1 MAHIRD
7 WQDSLHLMGVW
18 VRSAACVHAST
29 LCNAMRKFRP
39 VVKRYVARG
48 ELRRALHARAIPHTS
63 AFSDVVDERAQ
74 DTFTTITTD
83 MAEVAKKEE
92 TKVDAELADEIDQ
105 TGWTYTYE
113 WNASKDSYT
122 TKGGMLVSP
131 KENFKTSQINLFSLE
146 RPHMRGFHYAWLSFF
161 MAFVCWFSFAP
172 LMPIVRV
179 DLGLNLKQVA
189 TVNIASVFSTVFAR
203 FIMGPLCEQLGPKR
217 CQFMLLSWISF
228 MVFLAPTV
236 SNVATLAIV
245 RCLIGFGGATFVVTQ
260 YWSSMLFTKD
270 IVGLANATTAGWGN
284 LGGGVTQNI
293 MIALWNI
300 FKSAGC
306 SEEQAWRVSFIV
318 PAVIVGVFS
327 LILRFTSDDS
337 PQGDYMPLM
346 KAGIIEKKTAAQS
359 FKGGFWNP
367 NNWLL
372 GVQYATCFGVELHV
386 NNWAA
391 TYFKEVFEVSPT
403 AAANMASVFGWMNLF
418 CRSVGGF
425 FSDLGNKHYGM
436 QGRMWAQTL
445 GLIGEG
451 LLLIVFSKQTSIP
464 AAMVSLV
471 LFSSFVQATEGTS
484 FGIVPYIDPKNTGA
498 VCAVVGAW
506 GNIGAVMWGFLFREC
521 YIGDLR
527 GGFTMLGVIIILSS
541 VFTVFIKI
549 HGHSSLLNS
558 DIHQGYCTEEYIQKQ
573 DERIKALEDKTAEL
587 TEVAA
592 KQGVALKQSEA

>member
-1 MAHIRD
+1 
-7 WQDSLHLMGVW
+7 
-18 VRSAACVHAST
+18 
-29 LCNAMRKFRP
+29 
-39 VVKRYVARG
+39 
-48 ELRRALHARAIPHTS
+48 
-63 AFSDVVDERAQ
+63 
-74 DTFTTITTD
+74 
-83 MAEVAKKEE
+83 
-92 TKVDAELADEIDQ
+92 
-105 TGWTYTYE
+105 
-113 WNASKDSYT
+113 
-122 TKGGMLVSP
+122 
-131 KENFKTSQINLFSLE
+131 
-146 RPHMRGFHYAWLSFF
+146 
-161 MAFVCWFSFAP
+161 
-172 LMPIVRV
+172 MP
-179 DLGLNLKQVA
+179 A
-189 TVNIASVFSTVFAR
+189 TV
-203 FIMGPLCEQLGPKR
+203 
-217 CQFMLLSWISF
+217 
-228 MVFLAPTV
+228 
-236 SNVATLAIV
+236 
-245 RCLIGFGGATFVVTQ
+245 
-260 YWSSMLFTKD
+260 
-270 IVGLANATTAGWGN
+270 VGLFA
-284 LGGGVTQNI
+284 I
-293 MIALWNI
+293 
-300 FKSAGC
+300 
-306 SEEQAWRVSFIV
+306 
-318 PAVIVGVFS
+318 
-327 LILRFTSDDS
+327 ILRLTSDDS

-418 CRSVGGF
+418 CRSTGGAV
-425 FSDLGNKHYGM
+425 SDWGNKHYGM

-451 LLLIVFSKQTSIP
+451 LLLILFSKQTSIP
-464 AAMVSLV
+464 AAMICLV